1 MKKVLL
7 ASTAVAA
14 FVALSGAAQAQD
26 PGRADFGAT
35 EGGGNA
41 GSAFTVTTSG
51 AVKFYL
57 KYASGSADRD
67 LLVAAAPATDGDP
80 TAEELLAEAAVAAA
94 NASAVKN
101 TGFFT
106 LVSAELEINGA
117 ATTDSGIDI
126 STHVDLDFSGVRVD
140 SARTVTIGGQEDD
153 INVGDIVR
161 VDELS
166 LKIAGNFGSV
176 ELGANDG
183 AEDTFKIYGATVAAA
198 TGGIDG
204 DHHSVANGVGSGDL
218 GGTAGSGDSS
228 DDLKVTYLSPVI
240 AGLQGGVS
248 ISYATNE
255 GPADTNGGVLGV
267 GVGAQYGRSDAG
279 VDYAF
284 SLVWGDTAITAD
296 TSAAEDAN
304 GYGGLGVGFKIAGA
318 GASFATGVT
327 IEDLGHD
334 TKELD
339 IDWSGGIAYAIG
351 SSANVSLTSGIEFLD
366 TGRGYEFERYIVFVS
381 GDYTV
386 LPGVTLALDLGYGE
400 SDINNPGN
408 DGSGFTGV
416 FRAKAAF

>member
-1 MKKVLL
+1 M
-7 ASTAVAA
+7 
-14 FVALSGAAQAQD
+14 
-26 PGRADFGAT
+26 
-35 EGGGNA
+35 
-41 GSAFTVTTSG
+41 
-51 AVKFYL
+51 
-57 KYASGSADRD
+57 
-67 LLVAAAPATDGDP
+67 
-80 TAEELLAEAAVAAA
+80 
-94 NASAVKN
+94 
-101 TGFFT
+101 
-106 LVSAELEINGA
+106 
-117 ATTDSGIDI
+117 
-126 STHVDLDFSGVRVD
+126 
-140 SARTVTIGGQEDD
+140 
-153 INVGDIVR
+153 R

-176 ELGANDG
+176 EFGANDG

-204 DHHSVANGVGSGDL
+204 DHHSVGDGVGSGDL
-218 GGTAGSGDSS
+218 GGTAGNGDSS

-334 TKELD
+334 SKEID
-339 IDWSGGIAYAIG
+339 IDWSAGVAYAIG
-351 SSANVSLTSGIEFLD
+351 SSANVSLTSGVEFLD
-366 TGRGYEFERYIVFVS
+366 TGDGYEAERYIVFVS
-381 GDYTV
+381 GDYAV

-400 SDINNPGN
+400 SHLNNAIN

>member
-57 KYASGSADRD
+57 KYASGSADREI
-67 LLVAAAPATDGDP
+67 VTAAAR
-80 TAEELLAEAAVAAA
+80 AEEATPTPEEIAAEEAAVVA
-94 NASAVKN
+94 NVGAVKN
-101 TGFFT
+101 TGVFT

-126 STHVDLDFSGVRVD
+126 STHIDLDFSGVSVD
-140 SARTVTIGGQEDD
+140 DAQTVTIGGQEDD

-176 ELGANDG
+176 EFGANDG
-183 AEDTFKIYGATVAAA
+183 AEDTFKIYGGTVAAA

-204 DHHSVANGVGSGDL
+204 DHHSVDDGVGSGDL

-228 DDLKVTYLSPVI
+228 DALKATYLSPVF
-240 AGLQGGVS
+240 AGVQGGVS
-248 ISYATNE
+248 LVYSTD
-255 GPADTNGGVLGV
+255 GPGDANGGTLGV

-279 VDYAF
+279 IDYAF
-284 SLVWGDTAITAD
+284 SLVWGDAAIAAD
-296 TSAAEDAN
+296 NQADGDE
-304 GYGGLGVGFKIAGA
+304 YGHGGFGLGFKIAGA

-327 IEDLGHD
+327 IEDLGHSK
-334 TKELD
+334 KELD

-351 SSANVSLTSGIEFLD
+351 SSANVSLTSGLEFLD
-366 TGRGYEFERYIVFVS
+366 VGRGYEVERYIVFVS

-386 LPGVTLALDLGYGE
+386 LPGVTLGLDLGYGE
-400 SDINNPGN
+400 SDINNAGN

-416 FRAKAAF
+416 FRTKAAF